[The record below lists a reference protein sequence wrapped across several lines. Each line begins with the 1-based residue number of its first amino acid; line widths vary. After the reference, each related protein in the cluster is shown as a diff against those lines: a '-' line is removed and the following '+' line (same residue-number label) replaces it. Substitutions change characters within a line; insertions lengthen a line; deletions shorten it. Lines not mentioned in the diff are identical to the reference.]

1 MQGRFGT
8 GDLPMDLRGK
18 GLAIQEHGRGVSG
31 QAGGREF
38 AGMVASLPDML
49 ENSAIA
55 AVLSDPRQ
63 PDNPIVAC
71 NRAFEELTGYA
82 RAEILGRNCRFLA
95 GPGTEPWLSEALRE
109 ALRRREPVMVEIL
122 NYRKDGTPFRNAVMI
137 APVFGDDGELIHFL
151 GSQMEVPDDQAR
163 AAETRRRAA
172 RAQVAGLSPRQRA
185 VLEQMA
191 AGKLNK
197 QIAWDMG
204 LSERTV
210 KMHRGAVLRA
220 LGVRTTA
227 EAIRIAIEAG
237 W

>member
-1 MQGRFGT
+1 MT
-8 GDLPMDLRGK
+8 L
-18 GLAIQEHGRGVSG
+18 
-31 QAGGREF
+31 
-38 AGMVASLPDML
+38 SLL
-49 ENSAIA
+49 EMIARSATA

-82 RAEILGRNCRFLA
+82 EAEILGRNCRFLA
-95 GPGTEPWLSEALRE
+95 GAGTDPAASAALRE
-109 ALRRREPVMVEIL
+109 AIARRQPVLTEIV

-137 APVFGDDGELIHFL
+137 APIFGDDGEVIHFV
-151 GSQMEVPDDQAR
+151 GSQVEVTGAVRDGED
-163 AAETRRRAA
+163 RRRAA
-172 RAQVAGLSPRQRA
+172 RERIGALSARQHE
-185 VLEQMA
+185 VLVEMT

-197 QIAWDMG
+197 QTAHELG

-220 LGVRTTA
+220 LGVRTPA

-237 W
+237 Y

>member
-1 MQGRFGT
+1 MIAR
-8 GDLPMDLRGK
+8 
-18 GLAIQEHGRGVSG
+18 
-31 QAGGREF
+31 
-38 AGMVASLPDML
+38 
-49 ENSAIA
+49 SATA

-82 RAEILGRNCRFLA
+82 EAEILGRNCRFLA
-95 GPGTEPWLSEALRE
+95 GAGTDPAASAALRE
-109 ALRRREPVMVEIL
+109 AIARRQPVLTEIV

-137 APVFGDDGELIHFL
+137 APIFGDDGEVIHFV
-151 GSQMEVPDDQAR
+151 GSQVEVTGAVRDGED
-163 AAETRRRAA
+163 RRRAA
-172 RAQVAGLSPRQRA
+172 RERIGALSARQHE
-185 VLEQMA
+185 VLVEMT

-197 QIAWDMG
+197 QTAHELG

-220 LGVRTTA
+220 LGVRTPA

-237 W
+237 Y